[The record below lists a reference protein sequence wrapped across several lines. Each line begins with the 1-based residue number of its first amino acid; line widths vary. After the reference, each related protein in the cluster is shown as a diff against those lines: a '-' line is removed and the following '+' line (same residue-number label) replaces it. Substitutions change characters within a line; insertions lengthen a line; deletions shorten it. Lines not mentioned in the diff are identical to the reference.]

1 MPTHRIYSQ
10 LIRDS
15 APDRREYCQ
24 AAGVGEDLVT
34 TCRLSR
40 RQVYGVFKLMPAG
53 LARPHVAN
61 AMSGDMLRPFRC
73 DYICTTLRTV
83 TTHYSTHGQADR
95 CDLTHVSLSFLNVA
109 LTKSSESRSLRLQ
122 HHAEV
127 KRWSC
132 SFRPW
137 CRRAHRRRPG
147 GPPGTQ
153 FRDSTALHRRLQG
166 PFFIGSQDAG

>member
-1 MPTHRIYSQ
+1 NPSSVSDGGRNIVRGHACRKIK
-10 LIRDS
+10 
-15 APDRREYCQ
+15 A
-24 AAGVGEDLVT
+24 DL
-34 TCRLSR
+34 
-40 RQVYGVFKLMPAG
+40 
-53 LARPHVAN
+53 
-61 AMSGDMLRPFRC
+61 
-73 DYICTTLRTV
+73 
-83 TTHYSTHGQADR
+83 
-95 CDLTHVSLSFLNVA
+95 CDLTHVGLSFLNVA

-166 PFFIGSQDAG
+166 PFFIGSQEAICSEVVAFWRDEASSHFCARSRHAKRSFSVLPSRANRKHFSASLPYSLEVAMGCALPRMA